1 MLKEK
6 ETPGMITI
14 PMYTTGKELK
24 GYPPKEKKSSEL
36 KVYFITSPEVLK
48 QWEMEGDIMT
58 LCEAKDSS
66 LEQIKISTLAKKNG
80 ITDIPAGRSGERDE
94 GR

>member
-1 MLKEK
+1 M
-6 ETPGMITI
+6 
-14 PMYTTGKELK
+14 
-24 GYPPKEKKSSEL
+24 
-36 KVYFITSPEVLK
+36 TSPEVLK

-66 LEQIKISTLAKKNG
+66 LEQMKMSTLAKKNG
-80 ITDIPAGRSGERDE
+80 ITEIPTARTEERDE

>member
-6 ETPGMITI
+6 KTPGMITI

-24 GYPPKEKKSSEL
+24 GYQPKEKKSNEL
-36 KVYFITSPEVLK
+36 KVYFMTSPEVLK

-66 LEQIKISTLAKKNG
+66 LEQMKMSTLAKKNG
-80 ITDIPAGRSGERDE
+80 ITEIPTARTEERDE

>member
-6 ETPGMITI
+6 KTPGMITI

-24 GYPPKEKKSSEL
+24 GYPPKEKKSNEL
-36 KVYFITSPEVLK
+36 KVYFMTSPEVLK

-58 LCEAKDSS
+58 L
-66 LEQIKISTLAKKNG
+66 EQMKMSTLAKKNG
-80 ITDIPAGRSGERDE
+80 ITEIPTARTEERDE

>member
-6 ETPGMITI
+6 ETPGIVTI
-14 PMYTTGKELK
+14 PMYTDGKKLK
-24 GYPPKEKKSSEL
+24 GYPPKEKNSNEL
-36 KVYFITSPEVLK
+36 KVYFITSPEVLE
-48 QWEMEGDIMT
+48 QWEMDGDIMT

-66 LEQIKISTLAKKNG
+66 LEEMKMSALAKKNG
-80 ITDIPAGRSGERDE
+80 ITEIPAGKTEERDE